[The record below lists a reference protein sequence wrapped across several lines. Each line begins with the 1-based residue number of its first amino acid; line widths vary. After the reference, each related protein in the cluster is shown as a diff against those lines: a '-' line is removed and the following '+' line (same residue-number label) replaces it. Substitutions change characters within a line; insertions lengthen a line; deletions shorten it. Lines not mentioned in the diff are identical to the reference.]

1 MAVAPKITPEVLK
14 KRRSLDERQKELE
27 REARAIAKEKSAID
41 ADLKT
46 ALEKAGKTSL
56 ARGGFRVSLVAG
68 RPSVSWKG
76 EFIKVATAQVAAEI
90 EANAPRPP
98 RLEVTEDAGSRR

>member
-14 KRRSLDERQKELE
+14 KRRQLDDRQKELE
-27 REARAIAKEKSAID
+27 REARAIAKEKTAID
-41 ADLKT
+41 TDLKA
-46 ALEKAGKTSL
+46 ALEKAGKTSI
-56 ARGGFRVSLVAG
+56 ARGGFRVSLVEG

-76 EFIKVATAQVAAEI
+76 EFVKLATAQVAAEI
-90 EANAPRPP
+90 EANAPRSL